1 MPFLPAYMQD
11 PFADSK
17 QVIQRAPDPYAGVPR
32 VPQME
37 AVIEFL
43 IGMST
48 GAVEKGG
55 DRAARDTDVYGSPM
69 WGKTQAEMFMPH
81 LP

>member
-1 MPFLPAYMQD
+1 
-11 PFADSK
+11 
-17 QVIQRAPDPYAGVPR
+17 
-32 VPQME
+32 ME